1 MKTLTILLAAWCI
14 STAAFAQFEKGNK
27 MVGGSFGLSFTTDK
41 TKNDGTTYTNGQY
54 VSFALDPQ
62 AGYFVIDN
70 LAVGATL
77 GFSTDTWKEDDSDY
91 KTVDNEISI
100 QPFARYYL
108 PQRVFFQ
115 GNFIA
120 GSAKNKITDNGTT
133 DETKYGV
140 SGWSLSAGYAFLLND
155 HVAIEPQLGY
165 SNKGY
170 KNKENDVKSLD
181 NGLFIRVGFQIYL
194 GK

>member
-1 MKTLTILLAAWCI
+1 MKKVAILLAVCCI
-14 STAAFAQFEKGNK
+14 STVAFAQFEKGNK
-27 MVGGSFGLSFTTDK
+27 LVGGSFGLSFTTDK
-41 TKNDGTTYTNGQY
+41 TKDDGTTYTNGHY
-54 VSFALDPQ
+54 VRFSLDPQ
-62 AGYFVIDN
+62 VGYFVINN
-70 LAVGATL
+70 LAIGGTF
-77 GFSTDTWKEDDSDY
+77 GFSTESYKEDGSDY
-91 KTVDNEISI
+91 KSVDNEITI
-100 QPFARYYL
+100 QPFVRYYL

-120 GSAKNKITDNGTT
+120 GNAKNKITNNGNT

-165 SNKGY
+165 SGKGY
-170 KNKENDVKSLD
+170 RNKENDVKYLD
-181 NGLFIRVGFQIYL
+181 NGLYIRVGFQIYL